1 MKAQPGAAEEWR
13 RFWFLP
19 LVAALGYSTAVLHTY
34 VMGPFIEPL
43 QREFGWSRA
52 GISFGLTIA
61 GLTGAVLAIP
71 VGMVVDRV
79 GPRRLLLAGV
89 LLMPA
94 SIGLLGTATGT
105 LANWY
110 ILWCFVA
117 FANLFLQA
125 TAWTSAIASRFE
137 NGRGL
142 AFAVTLSGA
151 SLCAVV
157 LPYVATKLIIAF
169 DWRTAFMMVG
179 AVWALAVFPMM
190 FFFFRGA
197 QDDRAPK
204 AHADRPTPAV
214 DLSGASVSEA
224 MKSAAFYQ
232 LFVASLL
239 FSFTAVGVIVHF
251 VPILTERGATP
262 LGAAGVASIIG
273 MSSIVGRLGT
283 GFLIDRFSAS
293 MVGAVA
299 FLLPVGSC
307 LLLLLNGTDPWSQ
320 SIAAALF
327 GITVGAEIDVIAFL
341 TTRQFGLKNYGIIF
355 GAIVTAIAAGTAF
368 GPLAAGAAFDVFGGY
383 SQFLALT
390 MGTML
395 LGAACIATLKNPHRE
410 SWWAFSGMLQGSSA

>member
-1 MKAQPGAAEEWR
+1 M
-13 RFWFLP
+13 
-19 LVAALGYSTAVLHTY
+19 GYSTAVLHTY
-34 VMGPFIEPL
+34 VLGPFIEPL
-43 QREFGWSRA
+43 QNAFGWTRA
-52 GISFGLTIA
+52 GISSGLTLA

-71 VGMVVDRV
+71 VGLLVDRV
-79 GPRRLLLAGV
+79 GPRRLVLAGV

-94 SIGLLGTATGT
+94 SIGLLGTATGS

-110 ILWCFVA
+110 ALWSFVA

-125 TAWTSAIASRFE
+125 TVWTSAIASRFE
-137 NGRGL
+137 KARGL

-151 SLCAVV
+151 SLCAVI
-157 LPYVATKLIIAF
+157 LPFLSTKLIIAF
-169 DWRTAFMMVG
+169 EWRAAFMMVG
-179 AVWALAVFPMM
+179 AIWALCVFPVM

-197 QDDRAPK
+197 QDDRTVNPRAERTAP
-204 AHADRPTPAV
+204 AELT
-214 DLSGASVSEA
+214 GASAREA
-224 MKSAAFYQ
+224 LTSAAFYQ
-232 LFVASLL
+232 LFIASLL

-273 MSSIVGRLGT
+273 VSSIVGRLGT

-293 MVGAVA
+293 LVGAVA
-299 FLLPVGSC
+299 FLLPVISC
-307 LLLLLNGTDPWSQ
+307 VLLLLDGSNPSSQ
-320 SIAAALF
+320 AIAAALF
-327 GITVGAEIDVIAFL
+327 GITVGAEVDVIAFL

-355 GAIVTAIAAGTAF
+355 GAIVTAIAAGSAV

-383 SQFLALT
+383 AQFLAIT

-410 SWWAFSGMLQGSSA
+410 SWWAFPGTLQPGSA